1 MTTDRDEV
9 IKTMKSMDGYKSG
22 YEKFPSELS
31 LKAQKSCHEYNK
43 TAPDETEKYHKIV
56 GKFYFKLGGIF
67 LLTLCIAAFTAC
79 QNSDENKKASKD
91 IFAMDTYMT
100 VTAYGKNAGN
110 AVDKA
115 VDEINRLETVLSA
128 QKKES
133 DIYKLNQTGSGTLSA
148 DTKDIVSEA
157 LKINKTTNGAFD
169 ISIYPLMVKWGFTTQ
184 KYNVPSKN
192 EISKLLKNVDS
203 SKIEFDEKSSS
214 IKLGKNMKID
224 LGGIAKGYTSSRVMQ
239 IFKDCGVTSGLVS
252 LGGNVQALGTK
263 TDGTDWQIAIEN
275 PDKSSDY
282 IGVVSVKD
290 KAVITSGGYERY
302 FEKNGKTYHHILDP
316 KTGYPAESG
325 LKSVTIVSDN
335 GTLADALSTS
345 LFVMGKEKALDY
357 WREYKNEFDTVLVED
372 DGNITITDGLKKVF
386 KSNFKFDIAK

>member
-43 TAPDETEKYHKIV
+43 TAPDETEKYHKIL
-56 GKFYFKLGGIF
+56 GKLYFKIGGIF

-100 VTAYGKNAGN
+100 VTAYGKNAEN
-110 AVDKA
+110 AVDEA

-128 QKKES
+128 EKKES
-133 DIYKLNQTGSGTLSA
+133 DIYKLNQTGSGTLSE

-157 LKINKTTNGAFD
+157 LKINKATNGAFD

-184 KYNVPSKN
+184 KYNVPSKS

-302 FEKNGKTYHHILDP
+302 FENNGKTYHHILDP
-316 KTGYPAESG
+316 KTGYPA
-325 LKSVTIVSDN
+325 
-335 GTLADALSTS
+335 
-345 LFVMGKEKALDY
+345 
-357 WREYKNEFDTVLVED
+357 
-372 DGNITITDGLKKVF
+372 
-386 KSNFKFDIAK
+386 

>member
-1 MTTDRDEV
+1 
-9 IKTMKSMDGYKSG
+9 MKKS
-22 YEKFPSELS
+22 
-31 LKAQKSCHEYNK
+31 
-43 TAPDETEKYHKIV
+43 
-56 GKFYFKLGGIF
+56 YFKLKGVALF
-67 LLTLCIAAFTAC
+67 TLCIIAFTAC
-79 QNSDENKKASKD
+79 QNSNENKKVSKD

-100 VTAYGKNAGN
+100 VTAYGEKAEN

-128 QKKES
+128 EKKES
-133 DIYKLNQTGSGTLSA
+133 DIYKLNETGSGTLST
-148 DTKDIVSEA
+148 DTKDIVAEA
-157 LKINKTTNGAFD
+157 LKINKTTKGAFD

-192 EISKLLKNVDS
+192 EISKLLENVDS
-203 SKIEFDEKSSS
+203 SKIIFDEKSGSV
-214 IKLGKNMKID
+214 KLDKNMKVD

-239 IFKDCGVTSGLVS
+239 IFKECGVTSGLVS

-263 TDGTDWQIAIEN
+263 TDGENWQIAIEN

-302 FEKNGKTYHHILDP
+302 FEKNGKIYHHILDP

-357 WREYKNEFDTVLVED
+357 WREHKNEFDTVLVED
-372 DGNITITDGLKKVF
+372 NGDITITDGLKKVF
-386 KSNFKFDIAK
+386 KSNFKFDTAQ

>member
-1 MTTDRDEV
+1 
-9 IKTMKSMDGYKSG
+9 MKKS
-22 YEKFPSELS
+22 YFRLS
-31 LKAQKSCHEYNK
+31 GVL
-43 TAPDETEKYHKIV
+43 
-56 GKFYFKLGGIF
+56 LF
-67 LLTLCIAAFTAC
+67 LLCIAMLTAC
-79 QNSDENKKASKD
+79 QNSDENKKVSKD

-100 VTAYGKNAGN
+100 VTAYGKNAENGVN
-110 AVDKA
+110 KA

-128 QKKES
+128 EKQES
-133 DIYKLNQTGSGTLSA
+133 DIYKLNETGSGTLST
-148 DTKDIVSEA
+148 DTKNIVSKA
-157 LKINKTTNGAFD
+157 LEINKTTNGAFD

-192 EISKLLKNVDS
+192 EISKLLKDVDS
-203 SKIEFDEKSSS
+203 SKIIFDEKSGN
-214 IKLGKNMKID
+214 IKLKENMKID
-224 LGGIAKGYTSSRVMQ
+224 LGGIAKGYTSNRVMQ
-239 IFKDCGVTSGLVS
+239 IFKECGVKSGLVS

-263 TDGTDWQIAIEN
+263 TDGTAWQIAIEN

-316 KTGYPAESG
+316 ETGYPAESG
-325 LKSVTIVSDN
+325 VKSVTIVSDD

-357 WREYKNEFDTVLVED
+357 WREHKNEFDTVLVED
-372 DGNITITDGLKKVF
+372 SGDITITGGLEKIF
-386 KSNFKFDIAK
+386 KSNFKFDTVK

>member
-1 MTTDRDEV
+1 
-9 IKTMKSMDGYKSG
+9 MKKS
-22 YEKFPSELS
+22 YFRLS
-31 LKAQKSCHEYNK
+31 GVL
-43 TAPDETEKYHKIV
+43 
-56 GKFYFKLGGIF
+56 LF
-67 LLTLCIAAFTAC
+67 LLCIAMLTAC
-79 QNSDENKKASKD
+79 QNSDKNKKVSKD

-100 VTAYGKNAGN
+100 VTAYGKNAENGVN
-110 AVDKA
+110 KA

-128 QKKES
+128 EKQES
-133 DIYKLNQTGSGTLSA
+133 DIYKLNEAGSGMLLA
-148 DTKDIVSEA
+148 DTKDIVSKA
-157 LKINKTTNGAFD
+157 LEINKTTNGAFD

-192 EISKLLKNVDS
+192 EISKLLKDVDS
-203 SKIEFDEKSSS
+203 SKIIFDEKSGN
-214 IKLGKNMKID
+214 IKLKENMKID

-239 IFKDCGVTSGLVS
+239 IFKECGVTSGLVS

-263 TDGTDWQIAIEN
+263 TDGTAWQIAIEN

-316 KTGYPAESG
+316 ETGYPAESG
-325 LKSVTIVSDN
+325 LKSVTIVSDD

-357 WREYKNEFDTVLVED
+357 WREHKNEFDTVLVED
-372 DGNITITDGLKKVF
+372 NGDITITGGLEKIF
-386 KSNFKFDIAK
+386 KSNFKFDTVK

>member
-1 MTTDRDEV
+1 
-9 IKTMKSMDGYKSG
+9 MKKS
-22 YEKFPSELS
+22 YFRLS
-31 LKAQKSCHEYNK
+31 GVL
-43 TAPDETEKYHKIV
+43 
-56 GKFYFKLGGIF
+56 LF
-67 LLTLCIAAFTAC
+67 LLCIAMLTAC
-79 QNSDENKKASKD
+79 QNSDENKKVSKD

-100 VTAYGKNAGN
+100 VTAYGKNAENGVN
-110 AVDKA
+110 KA

-128 QKKES
+128 EKQES
-133 DIYKLNQTGSGTLSA
+133 DIYKLNETGSGTLST
-148 DTKDIVSEA
+148 DTKNIVSRA
-157 LKINKTTNGAFD
+157 LEINKTTNGAFD

-192 EISKLLKNVDS
+192 EISKLLKDVDS
-203 SKIEFDEKSSS
+203 SKIIFDEKSGN
-214 IKLGKNMKID
+214 IKLKENMKID

-239 IFKDCGVTSGLVS
+239 IFKECGVTSGLVS

-263 TDGTDWQIAIEN
+263 TDGTAWQIAIEN

-316 KTGYPAESG
+316 ETGYPAESG
-325 LKSVTIVSDN
+325 LKSVTIVSDD

-357 WREYKNEFDTVLVED
+357 WHEHKNEFDTVLVED
-372 DGNITITDGLKKVF
+372 NGDITITGGLEKIF
-386 KSNFKFDIAK
+386 KSNFKFNLCI

>member
-1 MTTDRDEV
+1 
-9 IKTMKSMDGYKSG
+9 MKKS
-22 YEKFPSELS
+22 YFRLS
-31 LKAQKSCHEYNK
+31 GVL
-43 TAPDETEKYHKIV
+43 
-56 GKFYFKLGGIF
+56 LF
-67 LLTLCIAAFTAC
+67 LLCIAMLTAC
-79 QNSDENKKASKD
+79 QNSDENKKVSKD

-100 VTAYGKNAGN
+100 VTAYGKNAENGVN
-110 AVDKA
+110 KA

-128 QKKES
+128 EKQES
-133 DIYKLNQTGSGTLSA
+133 DIYKLNETGSGTLST
-148 DTKDIVSEA
+148 DTKNIVSKA
-157 LKINKTTNGAFD
+157 LEINKTTNGAFD

-192 EISKLLKNVDS
+192 EISKLLKDVDS
-203 SKIEFDEKSSS
+203 SKIIFDEKSGN
-214 IKLGKNMKID
+214 IKLKENMKID
-224 LGGIAKGYTSSRVMQ
+224 LGGIAKGYTSNRVMQ
-239 IFKDCGVTSGLVS
+239 IFKECGVKLGLVS

-263 TDGTDWQIAIEN
+263 TDGTAWQIAIEN

-316 KTGYPAESG
+316 ETGYPAESG
-325 LKSVTIVSDN
+325 VKSVTIVSDD

-357 WREYKNEFDTVLVED
+357 WREHKNEFDTVLVED
-372 DGNITITDGLKKVF
+372 NGDITITGGLEKIF
-386 KSNFKFDIAK
+386 KSNFKFDTVK

>member
-1 MTTDRDEV
+1 
-9 IKTMKSMDGYKSG
+9 MKKS
-22 YEKFPSELS
+22 YFRLS
-31 LKAQKSCHEYNK
+31 GVL
-43 TAPDETEKYHKIV
+43 
-56 GKFYFKLGGIF
+56 LF
-67 LLTLCIAAFTAC
+67 LLCIAMLTAC
-79 QNSDENKKASKD
+79 QNSDENKKVSKD

-100 VTAYGKNAGN
+100 VTAYGKNAENGVN
-110 AVDKA
+110 KA

-128 QKKES
+128 EKQES
-133 DIYKLNQTGSGTLSA
+133 DIYILNETGSGTLST
-148 DTKDIVSEA
+148 DTKDIVSKA
-157 LKINKTTNGAFD
+157 LEINKTTNGAFD

-192 EISKLLKNVDS
+192 EISKLLKDVDS
-203 SKIEFDEKSSS
+203 SKIIFDEKSGS
-214 IKLGKNMKID
+214 IKLKENMKID
-224 LGGIAKGYTSSRVMQ
+224 LGGIAKGYTSNRVMQ
-239 IFKDCGVTSGLVS
+239 IFKECGVKSGLVS

-263 TDGTDWQIAIEN
+263 TDGTAWQIAIEN

-316 KTGYPAESG
+316 ETGYPAESG
-325 LKSVTIVSDN
+325 LKSVTIVSDD

-357 WREYKNEFDTVLVED
+357 WREHKNEFDTVLVED
-372 DGNITITDGLKKVF
+372 NGDITITGGLEKIF
-386 KSNFKFDIAK
+386 KSNFKFDTVK

>member
-1 MTTDRDEV
+1 
-9 IKTMKSMDGYKSG
+9 
-22 YEKFPSELS
+22 
-31 LKAQKSCHEYNK
+31 
-43 TAPDETEKYHKIV
+43 
-56 GKFYFKLGGIF
+56 
-67 LLTLCIAAFTAC
+67 
-79 QNSDENKKASKD
+79 
-91 IFAMDTYMT
+91 MT
-100 VTAYGKNAGN
+100 VTAYGKNAEN

-115 VDEINRLETVLSA
+115 VDDINRLETVLSA

-184 KYNVPSKN
+184 KYNVPSKS

-252 LGGNVQALGTK
+252 LGGNVQTLGTK
-263 TDGTDWQIAIEN
+263 LTEQI
-275 PDKSSDY
+275 
-282 IGVVSVKD
+282 G
-290 KAVITSGGYERY
+290 R
-302 FEKNGKTYHHILDP
+302 
-316 KTGYPAESG
+316 
-325 LKSVTIVSDN
+325 
-335 GTLADALSTS
+335 
-345 LFVMGKEKALDY
+345 
-357 WREYKNEFDTVLVED
+357 
-372 DGNITITDGLKKVF
+372 
-386 KSNFKFDIAK
+386 

>member
-1 MTTDRDEV
+1 
-9 IKTMKSMDGYKSG
+9 MKKS
-22 YEKFPSELS
+22 YFRLS
-31 LKAQKSCHEYNK
+31 GVL
-43 TAPDETEKYHKIV
+43 
-56 GKFYFKLGGIF
+56 LF
-67 LLTLCIAAFTAC
+67 LLCIAMLTAC
-79 QNSDENKKASKD
+79 QNSDENKKVSKD

-100 VTAYGKNAGN
+100 VTAYGKNAEN
-110 AVDKA
+110 SVNKA

-128 QKKES
+128 EKQES
-133 DIYKLNQTGSGTLSA
+133 DIYKLNETGSGTLST
-148 DTKDIVSEA
+148 DTKNIVSKA
-157 LKINKTTNGAFD
+157 LEINKTTNGAFD

-192 EISKLLKNVDS
+192 EISKLLKDVDS
-203 SKIEFDEKSSS
+203 SKIIFDEKSGN
-214 IKLGKNMKID
+214 IKLKENMKID
-224 LGGIAKGYTSSRVMQ
+224 LGGIAKGYTSNRVMQ
-239 IFKDCGVTSGLVS
+239 IFKECGVKSGLVS

-263 TDGTDWQIAIEN
+263 TDGTAWQIAIEN

-316 KTGYPAESG
+316 ETGYPAESG
-325 LKSVTIVSDN
+325 LKSVTIVSDD

-357 WREYKNEFDTVLVED
+357 WREHKNEFDTVLVED
-372 DGNITITDGLKKVF
+372 NGDITITGGLEKIF
-386 KSNFKFDIAK
+386 KSNFKFDTVK

>member
-1 MTTDRDEV
+1 MKEQKQKEQYPKEQYQIGAIAHIVTDFSSKFGIPRQ
-9 IKTMKSMDGYKSG
+9 SG
-22 YEKFPSELS
+22 LVEELEGRILFEPEYGTKEAVKGLEEFSHIWLIWGFSENRRESYS
-31 LKAQKSCHEYNK
+31 L
-43 TAPDETEKYHKIV
+43 TVRPP
-56 GKFYFKLGGIF
+56 KLGGNTRKGVF
-67 LLTLCIAAFTAC
+67 STRSPFRPNGLGLSC
-79 QNSDENKKASKD
+79 
-91 IFAMDTYMT
+91 
-100 VTAYGKNAGN
+100 V
-110 AVDKA
+110 
-115 VDEINRLETVLSA
+115 RLE
-128 QKKES
+128 
-133 DIYKLNQTGSGTLSA
+133 
-148 DTKDIVSEA
+148 
-157 LKINKTTNGAFD
+157 
-169 ISIYPLMVKWGFTTQ
+169 
-184 KYNVPSKN
+184 
-192 EISKLLKNVDS
+192 
-203 SKIEFDEKSSS
+203 KIEFDEKSSS

-357 WREYKNEFDTVLVED
+357 WREHKNEFDTVLVED
-372 DGNITITDGLKKVF
+372 NGNITITDGLKKVF

>member
-9 IKTMKSMDGYKSG
+9 IKTMKSMDVYKSG

-100 VTAYGKNAGN
+100 VTAYGKNAEN
-110 AVDKA
+110 AVDEA

-133 DIYKLNQTGSGTLSA
+133 DIYKLNQTGSGTLSE

-184 KYNVPSKN
+184 KYNVPSKR

-263 TDGTDWQIAIEN
+263 TDGTDWKIAIEN

-357 WREYKNEFDTVLVED
+357 WREHKNEFDTVLVED

>member
-1 MTTDRDEV
+1 
-9 IKTMKSMDGYKSG
+9 MKKS
-22 YEKFPSELS
+22 YFRLS
-31 LKAQKSCHEYNK
+31 GVL
-43 TAPDETEKYHKIV
+43 
-56 GKFYFKLGGIF
+56 LF
-67 LLTLCIAAFTAC
+67 LLCIAMLTAC
-79 QNSDENKKASKD
+79 QNSDENKKVSKD

-100 VTAYGKNAGN
+100 VTAYGKNAENGVN
-110 AVDKA
+110 KA

-128 QKKES
+128 EKQES
-133 DIYKLNQTGSGTLSA
+133 DIYILNETGSGTLST
-148 DTKDIVSEA
+148 DTKDIVSKA
-157 LKINKTTNGAFD
+157 LEINKTTNGAFD

-192 EISKLLKNVDS
+192 EISKLLKDVDS
-203 SKIEFDEKSSS
+203 SKIIFDEKSGN
-214 IKLGKNMKID
+214 IKLKENMKID
-224 LGGIAKGYTSSRVMQ
+224 LGGIAKGYTSNRVMQ
-239 IFKDCGVTSGLVS
+239 IFKECGVKSGLVS

-263 TDGTDWQIAIEN
+263 TDGTAWQIAIEN

-316 KTGYPAESG
+316 ETGYPAESG
-325 LKSVTIVSDN
+325 LKSVTIVSDD

-357 WREYKNEFDTVLVED
+357 WREHKNEFDTVLVED
-372 DGNITITDGLKKVF
+372 NGDITITGGLEKIF
-386 KSNFKFDIAK
+386 KSNFKFDTVK

>member
-1 MTTDRDEV
+1 
-9 IKTMKSMDGYKSG
+9 MKKS
-22 YEKFPSELS
+22 YFRLS
-31 LKAQKSCHEYNK
+31 GVL
-43 TAPDETEKYHKIV
+43 
-56 GKFYFKLGGIF
+56 LF
-67 LLTLCIAAFTAC
+67 LLCIAMLTAC
-79 QNSDENKKASKD
+79 QNSDENKKVSKD

-100 VTAYGKNAGN
+100 VTAYGKNAENGVN
-110 AVDKA
+110 KA

-128 QKKES
+128 EKQES
-133 DIYKLNQTGSGTLSA
+133 DIYKLNETGSGTLST
-148 DTKDIVSEA
+148 DTKNIVSKA
-157 LKINKTTNGAFD
+157 LEINKTTNGAFD

-192 EISKLLKNVDS
+192 EISKLLKDVDS
-203 SKIEFDEKSSS
+203 SKIIFDEKSGN
-214 IKLGKNMKID
+214 IKLKENMKID
-224 LGGIAKGYTSSRVMQ
+224 LGGIAKGYTSNRVMQ
-239 IFKDCGVTSGLVS
+239 IFKECGVKSGLVS

-263 TDGTDWQIAIEN
+263 TDGTAWQIAIEN

-316 KTGYPAESG
+316 ETGYPAESG
-325 LKSVTIVSDN
+325 LKSVTIVSDD

-357 WREYKNEFDTVLVED
+357 WREHKNEFDTVLVED
-372 DGNITITDGLKKVF
+372 NGDITITGGLEKIF
-386 KSNFKFDIAK
+386 KSNFKFDTVK

>member
-1 MTTDRDEV
+1 
-9 IKTMKSMDGYKSG
+9 MKKS
-22 YEKFPSELS
+22 YFRLS
-31 LKAQKSCHEYNK
+31 GVL
-43 TAPDETEKYHKIV
+43 
-56 GKFYFKLGGIF
+56 LF
-67 LLTLCIAAFTAC
+67 LLCIAMLTAC
-79 QNSDENKKASKD
+79 QNSDENKKVSKD

-100 VTAYGKNAGN
+100 VTAYGKNAENGVN
-110 AVDKA
+110 KA

-128 QKKES
+128 EKQES
-133 DIYKLNQTGSGTLSA
+133 DIYKLNETGSGTLST
-148 DTKDIVSEA
+148 DTKNIVSKA
-157 LKINKTTNGAFD
+157 LEINKTTNGAFD

-192 EISKLLKNVDS
+192 EIYKLLKDVDS
-203 SKIEFDEKSSS
+203 SKIIFDEKSGN
-214 IKLGKNMKID
+214 IKLKENMKID
-224 LGGIAKGYTSSRVMQ
+224 LGGIAKGYTSNRVMQ
-239 IFKDCGVTSGLVS
+239 IFKECGVKSGLVS

-263 TDGTDWQIAIEN
+263 TDGTAWQIAIEN

-316 KTGYPAESG
+316 ETGYPAESG
-325 LKSVTIVSDN
+325 VKSVTIVSDD

-357 WREYKNEFDTVLVED
+357 WREHKNEFDTVLVED
-372 DGNITITDGLKKVF
+372 NGDITITGGLEKIF
-386 KSNFKFDIAK
+386 KSNFKFDTVK

>member
-1 MTTDRDEV
+1 
-9 IKTMKSMDGYKSG
+9 MKKS
-22 YEKFPSELS
+22 YFRLS
-31 LKAQKSCHEYNK
+31 GVL
-43 TAPDETEKYHKIV
+43 
-56 GKFYFKLGGIF
+56 LF
-67 LLTLCIAAFTAC
+67 LLCIAMLTAC
-79 QNSDENKKASKD
+79 QNSDENKKVSKD

-100 VTAYGKNAGN
+100 VTAYGKNAENGVN
-110 AVDKA
+110 KA

-128 QKKES
+128 EKQES
-133 DIYKLNQTGSGTLSA
+133 DIYKLNETGSGTLST
-148 DTKDIVSEA
+148 DTKNIVSKA
-157 LKINKTTNGAFD
+157 LEINKTTNGAFD

-192 EISKLLKNVDS
+192 EISKLLKDVDS
-203 SKIEFDEKSSS
+203 SKIIFDEKSGN
-214 IKLGKNMKID
+214 IKLKENMKID

-239 IFKDCGVTSGLVS
+239 IFKECGVTSGLVS

-263 TDGTDWQIAIEN
+263 TDGTAWQIAIEN

-316 KTGYPAESG
+316 ETGYPAESG
-325 LKSVTIVSDN
+325 VKSVTIVSDD

-357 WREYKNEFDTVLVED
+357 WREHKNEFDTVLVED
-372 DGNITITDGLKKVF
+372 NGDITITGGLEKIF
-386 KSNFKFDIAK
+386 KSNFKFDTVK

>member
-1 MTTDRDEV
+1 
-9 IKTMKSMDGYKSG
+9 MKKS
-22 YEKFPSELS
+22 YFRLS
-31 LKAQKSCHEYNK
+31 GVL
-43 TAPDETEKYHKIV
+43 
-56 GKFYFKLGGIF
+56 LF
-67 LLTLCIAAFTAC
+67 LLCISMLTAC
-79 QNSDENKKASKD
+79 QNSDENKKVSKD

-100 VTAYGKNAGN
+100 VTAYGKNAENGVN
-110 AVDKA
+110 KA

-128 QKKES
+128 EKQES
-133 DIYKLNQTGSGTLSA
+133 DIYKLNETGSGTLST
-148 DTKDIVSEA
+148 DTKNIVSKA
-157 LKINKTTNGAFD
+157 LEINKTTNGAFD

-192 EISKLLKNVDS
+192 EISKLLKDVDS
-203 SKIEFDEKSSS
+203 SKIIFDEKSGN
-214 IKLGKNMKID
+214 IKLKENMKID
-224 LGGIAKGYTSSRVMQ
+224 LGGIAKGYTSNRVMQ
-239 IFKDCGVTSGLVS
+239 IFKECGVKSGLVS

-263 TDGTDWQIAIEN
+263 TDGTAWQIAIEN

-316 KTGYPAESG
+316 ETGYPAESG
-325 LKSVTIVSDN
+325 VKSVTIVSDD

-357 WREYKNEFDTVLVED
+357 WREHKNEFDTVLVED
-372 DGNITITDGLKKVF
+372 NGDITITGGLEKIF
-386 KSNFKFDIAK
+386 KSNFKFDTVK

>member
-1 MTTDRDEV
+1 
-9 IKTMKSMDGYKSG
+9 
-22 YEKFPSELS
+22 
-31 LKAQKSCHEYNK
+31 
-43 TAPDETEKYHKIV
+43 
-56 GKFYFKLGGIF
+56 
-67 LLTLCIAAFTAC
+67 
-79 QNSDENKKASKD
+79 
-91 IFAMDTYMT
+91 MT
-100 VTAYGKNAGN
+100 VTAYGKNAEN
-110 AVDKA
+110 AVDEA

-133 DIYKLNQTGSGTLSA
+133 DIYKLNQTGRGTLSA

-184 KYNVPSKN
+184 KYNVPSKS

-316 KTGYPAESG
+316 KTGYPSESG

-357 WREYKNEFDTVLVED
+357 WREYKNEFDAVLVED

>member
-1 MTTDRDEV
+1 
-9 IKTMKSMDGYKSG
+9 MKKS
-22 YEKFPSELS
+22 YFRLS
-31 LKAQKSCHEYNK
+31 GVL
-43 TAPDETEKYHKIV
+43 
-56 GKFYFKLGGIF
+56 LF
-67 LLTLCIAAFTAC
+67 LLCIAMLTAC
-79 QNSDENKKASKD
+79 QNSDENKKVSKD

-100 VTAYGKNAGN
+100 VTAYGKNAENGVN
-110 AVDKA
+110 KA

-128 QKKES
+128 EKQES
-133 DIYKLNQTGSGTLSA
+133 DIDKLNETGSGTLST
-148 DTKDIVSEA
+148 DTKNIVSKA
-157 LKINKTTNGAFD
+157 LEINKTTNGAFD

-192 EISKLLKNVDS
+192 EISKLLKDVDS
-203 SKIEFDEKSSS
+203 SKIIFDEKSGN
-214 IKLGKNMKID
+214 IKLKENMKID
-224 LGGIAKGYTSSRVMQ
+224 LGGIAKGYTSNRVMQ
-239 IFKDCGVTSGLVS
+239 IFKECGVKSGLVS

-263 TDGTDWQIAIEN
+263 TDGTAWQIAIEN

-316 KTGYPAESG
+316 ETGYPAESG
-325 LKSVTIVSDN
+325 LKSVTIVSDD

-357 WREYKNEFDTVLVED
+357 WREHKNEFDTVLVED
-372 DGNITITDGLKKVF
+372 NGDITITGGLEKIF
-386 KSNFKFDIAK
+386 KSNFKFDTVK

>member
-1 MTTDRDEV
+1 
-9 IKTMKSMDGYKSG
+9 MKKS
-22 YEKFPSELS
+22 YFRLS
-31 LKAQKSCHEYNK
+31 GVL
-43 TAPDETEKYHKIV
+43 
-56 GKFYFKLGGIF
+56 LF
-67 LLTLCIAAFTAC
+67 LLCIAMLTAC
-79 QNSDENKKASKD
+79 QNSDENKKVSKD

-100 VTAYGKNAGN
+100 VTAYGKNAENGVN
-110 AVDKA
+110 KA

-128 QKKES
+128 EKQES
-133 DIYKLNQTGSGTLSA
+133 DIYKLNETGSGTLST
-148 DTKDIVSEA
+148 DTKNIVSKA
-157 LKINKTTNGAFD
+157 LEINKTTNGAFD

-192 EISKLLKNVDS
+192 EISKLLKDVDS
-203 SKIEFDEKSSS
+203 SKIIFDEKSGN
-214 IKLGKNMKID
+214 IKLKENMKID
-224 LGGIAKGYTSSRVMQ
+224 LGGIAKGYTSNRVMQ
-239 IFKDCGVTSGLVS
+239 IFKECGVKSGLVS

-263 TDGTDWQIAIEN
+263 TDGTAWQIAIEN

-316 KTGYPAESG
+316 ETGYPAESG
-325 LKSVTIVSDN
+325 VKSVTIVSDD

-357 WREYKNEFDTVLVED
+357 WREHKNEFDTVLVED
-372 DGNITITDGLKKVF
+372 NGDITITGGLEKIF
-386 KSNFKFDIAK
+386 KSNFKFDTVKGKSK

>member
-1 MTTDRDEV
+1 
-9 IKTMKSMDGYKSG
+9 MKKS
-22 YEKFPSELS
+22 YFRLS
-31 LKAQKSCHEYNK
+31 GVL
-43 TAPDETEKYHKIV
+43 
-56 GKFYFKLGGIF
+56 LF
-67 LLTLCIAAFTAC
+67 LLCIAMLTAC
-79 QNSDENKKASKD
+79 QNSDENKKVSKD

-100 VTAYGKNAGN
+100 VTAYGKNAENGVN
-110 AVDKA
+110 KA

-128 QKKES
+128 EKQES
-133 DIYKLNQTGSGTLSA
+133 DIYKLNETGSGTLST
-148 DTKDIVSEA
+148 DTKNIVSKA
-157 LKINKTTNGAFD
+157 LEINKTTNGAFD

-192 EISKLLKNVDS
+192 EISKLLKDVDS
-203 SKIEFDEKSSS
+203 SKIIFDEKSGN
-214 IKLGKNMKID
+214 IKLKENMKID
-224 LGGIAKGYTSSRVMQ
+224 LGGIVKGYTSNRVMQ
-239 IFKDCGVTSGLVS
+239 IFKECGVKSGLVS

-263 TDGTDWQIAIEN
+263 TDGTAWQIAIEN

-316 KTGYPAESG
+316 ETGYPAESG
-325 LKSVTIVSDN
+325 LKSVTIVSDD

-357 WREYKNEFDTVLVED
+357 WREHKNEFDTVLVED
-372 DGNITITDGLKKVF
+372 NGDITITGGLEKIF
-386 KSNFKFDIAK
+386 KSNFKFDTVKRKSK

>member
-1 MTTDRDEV
+1 M
-9 IKTMKSMDGYKSG
+9 
-22 YEKFPSELS
+22 
-31 LKAQKSCHEYNK
+31 
-43 TAPDETEKYHKIV
+43 
-56 GKFYFKLGGIF
+56 
-67 LLTLCIAAFTAC
+67 LTLCIAAFTAC

-100 VTAYGKNAGN
+100 VTAYGKNAEN
-110 AVDKA
+110 AVDEA

-133 DIYKLNQTGSGTLSA
+133 DIYKLNQTGSGTLSE

-184 KYNVPSKN
+184 KYNVPLKR

-357 WREYKNEFDTVLVED
+357 WREHKNEFDTVLVED
-372 DGNITITDGLKKVF
+372 NGNITITDGLKKVF

>member
-1 MTTDRDEV
+1 
-9 IKTMKSMDGYKSG
+9 MK
-22 YEKFPSELS
+22 
-31 LKAQKSCHEYNK
+31 
-43 TAPDETEKYHKIV
+43 
-56 GKFYFKLGGIF
+56 KFYFKLSGIF
-67 LLTLCIAAFTAC
+67 LLTLCIVAFTAC
-79 QNSDENKKASKD
+79 QNSDEDKKASKD

-100 VTAYGKNAGN
+100 VTAYGKNAEN

-184 KYNVPSKN
+184 KYNVPSKS
-192 EISKLLKNVDS
+192 EISKLLKNIDS

-357 WREYKNEFDTVLVED
+357 WREHKNEFDTVLVED
-372 DGNITITDGLKKVF
+372 NGNITITDGLKKVF

>member
-1 MTTDRDEV
+1 
-9 IKTMKSMDGYKSG
+9 MKKS
-22 YEKFPSELS
+22 YFRLS
-31 LKAQKSCHEYNK
+31 GVL
-43 TAPDETEKYHKIV
+43 
-56 GKFYFKLGGIF
+56 LF
-67 LLTLCIAAFTAC
+67 LLCIAMLTAC
-79 QNSDENKKASKD
+79 QNSDKNKKVSKD

-100 VTAYGKNAGN
+100 VTAYGKNAENGVN
-110 AVDKA
+110 KA

-128 QKKES
+128 EKQES
-133 DIYKLNQTGSGTLSA
+133 DIYKLNETGSGTLST
-148 DTKDIVSEA
+148 DTKNIVSKA
-157 LKINKTTNGAFD
+157 LEINKTTNGAFD

-192 EISKLLKNVDS
+192 EISKLLKDVDS
-203 SKIEFDEKSSS
+203 SKIIFDEKSGN
-214 IKLGKNMKID
+214 IKLKENMKID

-239 IFKDCGVTSGLVS
+239 IFKECGVTSGLVS

-263 TDGTDWQIAIEN
+263 TDGTAWQIAIEN

-316 KTGYPAESG
+316 ETGYPAESG
-325 LKSVTIVSDN
+325 LKSVTIVSDD

-345 LFVMGKEKALDY
+345 LFVMGKEKAVAY
-357 WREYKNEFDTVLVED
+357 WRAHSEEFDAILVEKDGTVSVTENIADQFTPD
-372 DGNITITDGLKKVF
+372 DAVKKAEIITKHSSRTHVRLG
-386 KSNFKFDIAK
+386 A

>member
-1 MTTDRDEV
+1 
-9 IKTMKSMDGYKSG
+9 MKKS
-22 YEKFPSELS
+22 
-31 LKAQKSCHEYNK
+31 
-43 TAPDETEKYHKIV
+43 
-56 GKFYFKLGGIF
+56 YFKLKGMALF
-67 LLTLCIAAFTAC
+67 TLCIIAFTAC
-79 QNSDENKKASKD
+79 QNSNENKKVSKD

-100 VTAYGKNAGN
+100 VTAYGEKAEN

-128 QKKES
+128 EKKES
-133 DIYKLNQTGSGTLSA
+133 DIYKLNETGSGTLST
-148 DTKDIVSEA
+148 DTKDIVAEA
-157 LKINKTTNGAFD
+157 LKINKTTKGAFD

-192 EISKLLKNVDS
+192 EISKLLENVDS
-203 SKIEFDEKSSS
+203 SKIIFDEKSGS
-214 IKLGKNMKID
+214 IKLDKNMKVD

-239 IFKDCGVTSGLVS
+239 IFKECGVTSGLVS

-263 TDGTDWQIAIEN
+263 TDGENWQIAIEN

-282 IGVVSVKD
+282 IGVVSVKA

-302 FEKNGKTYHHILDP
+302 FEKNGKIYHHILDP

-357 WREYKNEFDTVLVED
+357 WREHKNEFDTVLVED
-372 DGNITITDGLKKVF
+372 NGDITITDGLKKVF
-386 KSNFKFDIAK
+386 KSNFKFDTAQ

>member
-1 MTTDRDEV
+1 
-9 IKTMKSMDGYKSG
+9 MKKS
-22 YEKFPSELS
+22 YFRLS
-31 LKAQKSCHEYNK
+31 GVL
-43 TAPDETEKYHKIV
+43 
-56 GKFYFKLGGIF
+56 LF
-67 LLTLCIAAFTAC
+67 LLCIAMLTAC
-79 QNSDENKKASKD
+79 QNSDENKKVSKD

-100 VTAYGKNAGN
+100 VTAYGKNAENGVN
-110 AVDKA
+110 KA

-128 QKKES
+128 EKQES
-133 DIYKLNQTGSGTLSA
+133 DIYKLNETGSGILST
-148 DTKDIVSEA
+148 DTKNIVSKA
-157 LKINKTTNGAFD
+157 LEINKTTNGAFD

-192 EISKLLKNVDS
+192 EISKLLKDVDS
-203 SKIEFDEKSSS
+203 SKIIFDEKSGN
-214 IKLGKNMKID
+214 IKLKENMKID
-224 LGGIAKGYTSSRVMQ
+224 LGGIAKGYTSNRVMQ
-239 IFKDCGVTSGLVS
+239 IFKECGVKSGLVS

-263 TDGTDWQIAIEN
+263 TDGTAWQIAIEN

-316 KTGYPAESG
+316 ETGYPAESG
-325 LKSVTIVSDN
+325 VKSVTIVSDD

-357 WREYKNEFDTVLVED
+357 WREHKNEFDTVLVED
-372 DGNITITDGLKKVF
+372 NGDITITGGLEKIF
-386 KSNFKFDIAK
+386 KSNFKFDTVK

>member
-43 TAPDETEKYHKIV
+43 TAPDETEKYHKIL
-56 GKFYFKLGGIF
+56 GKLYFKIGGIF

-100 VTAYGKNAGN
+100 VTAYGKNAEN
-110 AVDKA
+110 AVDEA

-128 QKKES
+128 EKKES
-133 DIYKLNQTGSGTLSA
+133 DIYKLNQTGSGTLSE
-148 DTKDIVSEA
+148 DIVSEA
-157 LKINKTTNGAFD
+157 LKINKATNGAFD

-184 KYNVPSKN
+184 KYNVPSKS

-302 FEKNGKTYHHILDP
+302 FENNGKTYHHILDP

-372 DGNITITDGLKKVF
+372 NGNITITDGLKKVF

>member
-1 MTTDRDEV
+1 
-9 IKTMKSMDGYKSG
+9 MK
-22 YEKFPSELS
+22 
-31 LKAQKSCHEYNK
+31 
-43 TAPDETEKYHKIV
+43 
-56 GKFYFKLGGIF
+56 KFYFKLGGIF

-100 VTAYGKNAGN
+100 VTAYGKNAEN
-110 AVDKA
+110 AVDEA

-133 DIYKLNQTGSGTLSA
+133 DIYKLNQTGSGTLSE

-184 KYNVPSKN
+184 KYNVPSKS

-357 WREYKNEFDTVLVED
+357 WREHKNEFDTVLVED

>member
-1 MTTDRDEV
+1 
-9 IKTMKSMDGYKSG
+9 MKKS
-22 YEKFPSELS
+22 YFRLS
-31 LKAQKSCHEYNK
+31 GVL
-43 TAPDETEKYHKIV
+43 
-56 GKFYFKLGGIF
+56 LF
-67 LLTLCIAAFTAC
+67 LLCIAMLTAC
-79 QNSDENKKASKD
+79 QNSDENKKVSKD

-100 VTAYGKNAGN
+100 VTAYGKNAENGVN
-110 AVDKA
+110 KA

-128 QKKES
+128 EKQES
-133 DIYKLNQTGSGTLSA
+133 DIYKLNETGSGTLST
-148 DTKDIVSEA
+148 DTKDIVSKA
-157 LKINKTTNGAFD
+157 LEINKTTNGAFD

-192 EISKLLKNVDS
+192 EISKLLKDVDS
-203 SKIEFDEKSSS
+203 SKIIFDEKSGN
-214 IKLGKNMKID
+214 IKLKENMKID
-224 LGGIAKGYTSSRVMQ
+224 LGGIAKGYTSNRVMQ
-239 IFKDCGVTSGLVS
+239 IFKEHGVKSGLVS

-263 TDGTDWQIAIEN
+263 TDGTAWQIAIEN

-316 KTGYPAESG
+316 ETGYPAESG
-325 LKSVTIVSDN
+325 LKSVTIVSDD

-357 WREYKNEFDTVLVED
+357 WREHKNEFDTVLVED
-372 DGNITITDGLKKVF
+372 NGDITITGGLEKIF
-386 KSNFKFDIAK
+386 KS

>member
-1 MTTDRDEV
+1 
-9 IKTMKSMDGYKSG
+9 MKKS
-22 YEKFPSELS
+22 YFRLS
-31 LKAQKSCHEYNK
+31 GVL
-43 TAPDETEKYHKIV
+43 
-56 GKFYFKLGGIF
+56 LF
-67 LLTLCIAAFTAC
+67 LLCIAMLTAC
-79 QNSDENKKASKD
+79 QNSDENKKVSKD

-100 VTAYGKNAGN
+100 VTAYGKNAENGVN
-110 AVDKA
+110 KA

-128 QKKES
+128 EKQES
-133 DIYKLNQTGSGTLSA
+133 DIYKLNETGSGTLST
-148 DTKDIVSEA
+148 DTKDIVFKA
-157 LKINKTTNGAFD
+157 LEINKTTNGAFD

-192 EISKLLKNVDS
+192 EISKLLKDVDS
-203 SKIEFDEKSSS
+203 SKIIFDEKSGN
-214 IKLGKNMKID
+214 IKLKENMKID

-239 IFKDCGVTSGLVS
+239 IFKEHGVTSGLVS

-263 TDGTDWQIAIEN
+263 TDGTAWQIAIEN

-316 KTGYPAESG
+316 ETGYPAESG
-325 LKSVTIVSDN
+325 LKSVTIVSDD

-357 WREYKNEFDTVLVED
+357 WREHKNEFDTVLVED
-372 DGNITITDGLKKVF
+372 NGDITITGGLEKIF
-386 KSNFKFDIAK
+386 KSNFKFDTVK

>member
-1 MTTDRDEV
+1 
-9 IKTMKSMDGYKSG
+9 MK
-22 YEKFPSELS
+22 
-31 LKAQKSCHEYNK
+31 
-43 TAPDETEKYHKIV
+43 
-56 GKFYFKLGGIF
+56 KFYFKLSGIF

-100 VTAYGKNAGN
+100 VTAYGKNAEN
-110 AVDKA
+110 AVDEA

-133 DIYKLNQTGSGTLSA
+133 DIYKLNQTGSGTLSE

-184 KYNVPSKN
+184 KYNVPSKS

-203 SKIEFDEKSSS
+203 SKVEFDEKSSS

-357 WREYKNEFDTVLVED
+357 WREHKNEFDTVLVED
-372 DGNITITDGLKKVF
+372 NGNITITDGLKKVF

>member
-1 MTTDRDEV
+1 
-9 IKTMKSMDGYKSG
+9 MKKS
-22 YEKFPSELS
+22 YFRLS
-31 LKAQKSCHEYNK
+31 GVL
-43 TAPDETEKYHKIV
+43 
-56 GKFYFKLGGIF
+56 LF
-67 LLTLCIAAFTAC
+67 LLCIAMLTAC
-79 QNSDENKKASKD
+79 QNSDENKKVSKD

-100 VTAYGKNAGN
+100 VTAYGKNAENGVN
-110 AVDKA
+110 KA

-128 QKKES
+128 EKQES
-133 DIYKLNQTGSGTLSA
+133 DIYKLNETGSGTLST
-148 DTKDIVSEA
+148 DTKDIVSKA
-157 LKINKTTNGAFD
+157 LEINKTTNGAFD

-192 EISKLLKNVDS
+192 EISKLLKDVDS
-203 SKIEFDEKSSS
+203 SKIIFDEKSGN
-214 IKLGKNMKID
+214 IKLKENMKID

-239 IFKDCGVTSGLVS
+239 IFKECGVTSGLVS

-263 TDGTDWQIAIEN
+263 TDGTAWQIAIEN

-316 KTGYPAESG
+316 ETGYPAESG
-325 LKSVTIVSDN
+325 LKSVTIVSDD

-357 WREYKNEFDTVLVED
+357 WHEHKNEFDTVLVED
-372 DGNITITDGLKKVF
+372 NGDITITGGLEKIF
-386 KSNFKFDIAK
+386 KSNFKFDTVK